1 MRHKF
6 GDSICRAVAVSLLL
20 VSVWFL
26 DCGIASS
33 ETTWDL
39 YDSRLEKGLVNT
51 EPYSYLLIDMARKD
65 PGRALE
71 YLSLARKYSPD
82 LPLVYFELAKKSFSL
97 SAKGVFQGLDYFRQG
112 IRAYGRNFWWEFTI
126 TGLLYASLFISF
138 LFSLLLL
145 LVFRLVTDAG
155 LFLHDVAEERKRLAL
170 LLVPVILSF
179 FGPVALVAGLLFLL
193 GLYFKKENK
202 TVVYASLLI
211 FLLWPMILGT
221 GVKFFSAPSPDL
233 RAVVAVNE
241 RKDNGYA
248 LRVSRGRTDFASRFS
263 YALALKREGSYEEAI
278 RTYKDLTDHSYR
290 QDPHVYVNL
299 GNAYYAT
306 GNTEAAKSSYLKSLE
321 MASLPSALY
330 DLSQIHRE
338 MLDFT
343 KGDEYFLEAA
353 KLDPVAV
360 SRFTSIAGLTPN
372 RFVVDETLSISVLWQ
387 YAMAKGNTYLGKLGT
402 LISII
407 AFALICGFY
416 LLDRNVKH
424 RAHRCKRCGAVFC
437 SRCSRALTWGEM
449 CPNCFNSLIKID
461 ELDSRERIARL
472 LAIYQSQTRR
482 RNVAKVLSLLIPGG
496 GHIYSGRIL
505 SGLLWLWPFL
515 FAAILLV
522 LTAVPF
528 AGLVPF
534 DHGWVRPFA
543 VLLMGFIYVISV
555 SNLRRRINRG
565 WL

>member
-1 MRHKF
+1 MRHKCRN
-6 GDSICRAVAVSLLL
+6 SIYRAVAISLLL
-20 VSVWFL
+20 TSVWCL
-26 DCGIASS
+26 NCGIASC
-33 ETTWDL
+33 ETARDL

-65 PGRALE
+65 PGRARE
-71 YLSLARKYSPD
+71 YLSLARRYSPD
-82 LPLVYFELAKKSFSL
+82 LPLVYFELARESLSL
-97 SAKGVFQGLDYFRQG
+97 SANGIFQGLDYFRQG

-126 TGLLYASLFISF
+126 AGLLYASLFISF

-155 LFLHDVAEERKRLAL
+155 LFLHDAAEERKRLAL
-170 LLVPVILSF
+170 LLVPITVSF

-193 GLYFKKENK
+193 GLYFKRENK
-202 TVVYASLLI
+202 AVVYASLLI
-211 FLLWPMILGT
+211 LLLWPMILGT
-221 GVKFFSAPSPDL
+221 GEKFFSAPSSDL
-233 RAVVAVNE
+233 RAVVEVNE
-241 RKDNGYA
+241 GKDNGYA
-248 LRVSRGRTDFASRFS
+248 LRVSKGRTDFASRFS

-278 RTYKDLTDHSYR
+278 KTYKDLIDHSYR
-290 QDPHVYVNL
+290 QDPRVYVNL
-299 GNAYYAT
+299 GNAYYGT
-306 GNTEAAKSSYLKSLE
+306 GNIEAAKSSYLKSLE

-338 MLDFT
+338 TLDFT
-343 KGDEYFLEAA
+343 KGDEYFLKAA

-360 SRFTSIAGLTPN
+360 SRFTSVAGLTPN

-387 YAMAKGNTYLGKLGT
+387 YAMARGNTYLGKLGT

-449 CPNCFNSLIKID
+449 CPHCFNSLIRID
-461 ELDSRERIARL
+461 EVDSRERITRL

-482 RNVAKVLSLLIPGG
+482 RNVAKALSLLIPGG

-515 FAAILLV
+515 FAAILFV
-522 LTAVPF
+522 LTVVPL

-543 VLLMGFIYVISV
+543 ALSMAFIYIISV
-555 SNLRRRINRG
+555 LNLRRRISRG